1 MPKPAAP
8 GGPAGILGGAKLKKR
23 APPPPR
29 EKPPDP
35 FDCPKDGCSVG
46 TWLNQGRFADETL
59 AGPKWLEQ
67 VLAAHADVK
76 CVLLDFFAYSCTNC
90 VRTVGGIQQLH
101 ATYGPK
107 GLLVVAMHRPEFD
120 FERDP
125 ANLAHFLEA
134 KGVAYVVGMDNDD
147 AAWSAWD
154 VSMWPTHYLVQRDP
168 KAAETGRAVKKA
180 YFNGNQALFVGDS
193 QINHGHLER
202 LICKL
207 TGTPEPPGLPGAED
221 PDPPHALDMEVFL
234 GKLHQYKNVDT
245 GAGSS
250 CGEGACVVHRP
261 ADVTKAELVDGTDTP
276 AASGF
281 TVYGAAWCR
290 FCRAAKLL
298 LAESGIAFRYVDV
311 EGLGGP
317 AAVID
322 ALEVSQRTIPIVYS
336 DGAHIG
342 GYDALCAQLGPKK
355 VAERR
360 KSFADQIG
368 GLFQQQPKEQPKEQP
383 KATPK
388 EQPSEPEG
396 GGAAWEAAGALDA
409 EAHAVRVARCTDA
422 ARSSELKFER
432 RGDLATI
439 SMGHGWGIQDERAI
453 ARADDAAMT
462 VVATFGSGHGDKPV
476 TVYVVGGPDVGGEKG
491 GTKLKTGEG
500 REVKTP
506 VANRHYVGTVQNGG
520 SIDLTFEIGFCVY
533 VVYLTSEPPADA

>member
-8 GGPAGILGGAKLKKR
+8 GPGILGGAKLKKR

-35 FDCPKDGCSVG
+35 FDVPKDGCSLG

-67 VLAAHADVK
+67 IFEKHADVK
-76 CVLLDFFAYSCTNC
+76 CVLVDFFAYSCTNC

-101 ATYGPK
+101 ATYGPA

-120 FERDP
+120 FEKNP
-125 ANLAHFLEA
+125 ENLSHFLKA
-134 KGVAYVVGMDNDD
+134 KGVTYVVGMDNDD
-147 AAWSAWD
+147 AAWNAWD

-207 TGTPEPPGLPGAED
+207 TGTPEPPGLPGPED

-234 GKLHQYKNVDT
+234 GKIHQYKNVDT
-245 GAGSS
+245 GSS
-250 CGEGACVVHRP
+250 CGDGACVVQRP
-261 ADVTKAELVDGTDTP
+261 ADIKKASLVDGKDTP
-276 AASGF
+276 AAEGF

-298 LAESGIAFRYVDV
+298 LAECGIGFRYVDV
-311 EGLGGP
+311 EALGGP
-317 AAVID
+317 AAVIA
-322 ALEVSQRTIPIVYS
+322 ALGVAQNTIPIVYH

-342 GYDALCAQLGPKK
+342 GYDSLCALLGPKQP
-355 VAERR
+355 ERR
-360 KSFADQIG
+360 KSLADNIG
-368 GLFQQQPKEQPKEQP
+368 ALFQPK
-383 KATPK
+383 KA
-388 EQPSEPEG
+388 EEPEG
-396 GGAAWEAAGALDA
+396 GGPAWEAAGSLDA
-409 EAHAVRVARCTDA
+409 DAHAERVARCTEA

-453 ARADDAAMT
+453 ARADDATMT
-462 VVATFGSGHGDKPV
+462 VQLKFGSDHGEKPV

-500 REVKTP
+500 WEVKTP
-506 VANRHYVGTVQNGG
+506 VANRHYVGTVKNGG

-533 VVYLTSEPPADA
+533 VIYLTSEPPDK